1 MATITQQEVAPLHQQ
16 LHVTIQKEDYLP
28 AFEKALK
35 EYSKKANIPGFRKG
49 MVPAGLVKKMYGSSL
64 FMDEVLKQVDQ
75 QVNTYLQ
82 EQKAEYIGQPIPV
95 SMDLGQLDM
104 NKPADYNFT
113 FEMGLK
119 PSVQLPDLGSA
130 SVKRYVVSVDDAM
143 LNEEVERLRSRYGNM
158 TEPAAVDN
166 DENVLNI
173 TFTETDAAGTP
184 ITGGVTKDNS
194 VLVRYFKDSFR
205 PQLQGK
211 KTGDSLQVA
220 FDEAFE
226 GQEAQW
232 ILQDLGIDSG
242 TDRYFRLDIT
252 KVGFVEKRELNE
264 EFFTQ
269 LFPNGDVKTEE
280 DFRNK
285 VRSELETQ
293 WATQSRNQL
302 HHSLYHVLLDGANVE
317 FPKEFLKRWL
327 KTQGEKNEPKTDEQ
341 VEAEFPQ
348 FLNQLKWTLITD
360 KIATEAGIDVQPED
374 LRAFAKQQLLGYMG
388 MSALD
393 EEAEWVSDYINRM
406 MKDRKYVED
415 AWNQIQTQKIFDWV
429 ESQSRAQDTPI
440 SREDFIKMNEQHQHQ
455 HH

>member
-64 FMDEVLKQVDQ
+64 FADEVLKQVDQ
-75 QVNTYLQ
+75 KVNAYLQ
-82 EQKAEYIGQPIPV
+82 EQKAEFIGQPIPV
-95 SMDLGQLDM
+95 QMDLGQLDM

-119 PSVQLPDLGSA
+119 PEVQLPDLGSA
-130 SVKRYVVSVDDAM
+130 PVKRYVVSVDDAM
-143 LNEEVERLRSRYGNM
+143 LDEEVERLRSRYGNM
-158 TEPAAVDN
+158 TEPEAVDN

-173 TFTETDAAGTP
+173 NFTETDAAGNP
-184 ITGGVTKDNS
+184 IAGGVTKDNS
-194 VLVRYFKDSFR
+194 VLVRYFKESFR
-205 PQLQGK
+205 SQLQGK
-211 KTGDSLQVA
+211 KTGDSFNVA
-220 FDEAFE
+220 FSEAFG
-226 GQEAQW
+226 GQEAEW

-269 LFPNGDVKTEE
+269 LFPGGDVKTEE

-302 HHSLYHVLLDGANVE
+302 HHSLYHVLLDGTNIE
-317 FPKEFLKRWL
+317 FPREFLKRWL
-327 KTQGEKNEPKTDEQ
+327 KTQGEKNEMKTDEQ

-348 FLNQLKWTLITD
+348 FLNGLKWTLITD
-360 KIATEAGIDVQPED
+360 KIAQTAGIDVQAED

-388 MSALD
+388 MSAMD
-393 EEAEWVSDYINRM
+393 DEAEWVTDYINRM
-406 MKDRKYVED
+406 MKDRKYVDD
-415 AWNQIQTQKIFDWV
+415 AANQIATQKIFDWA
-429 ESQSRAQDTPI
+429 ESQARPTDTPV
-440 SREDFIKMNEQHQHQ
+440 SREEFIKMNEQHQHT